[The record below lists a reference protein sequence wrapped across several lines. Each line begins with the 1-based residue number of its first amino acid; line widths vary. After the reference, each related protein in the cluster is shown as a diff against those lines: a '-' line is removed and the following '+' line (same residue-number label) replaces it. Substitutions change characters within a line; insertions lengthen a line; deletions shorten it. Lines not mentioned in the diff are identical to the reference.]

1 MVWVNI
7 LGDGVTPR
15 KFQVQGGM
23 YLCTSAAVSAPE
35 ISVDTAP
42 SSGISRPARELSLR

>member
-23 YLCTSAAVSAPE
+23 YIVPQQPYLPLKSQWIPRL
-35 ISVDTAP
+35 SVGFRDQRG
-42 SSGISRPARELSLR
+42 S